1 MVHYTRL
8 TLAERE
14 EISRQLAAGSRLRAI
29 ARQLGRAPSTIGRE
43 LRRAARTRSTYR
55 ATRGQHVARQRAQQ
69 PRRPRKLVTHLRL
82 QAYVRAQLAQC
93 WSPEQIATR
102 LKAAYPD
109 DTTMRVSHETIYTYL
124 YVLPRGTLKRELL
137 RALRHRRTH
146 RRSHRHTPERRGRIP
161 DMLSIEE
168 RPAEVA
174 DRTVPGHWEG
184 DLLVGRRGTSALGT
198 LVERTTRTTL
208 LVPLRAKDATSVRE
222 AFART
227 MRTLPQQMARSLTYD
242 QGKEMA
248 EHQLFTQETRIQV
261 YFAHPHSPW
270 ERGTNENTN
279 GLIRQFFPKGTDF
292 SRVSRREIQHVQDL
306 LNGRP
311 RKVLNWRTPSEAFH
325 HVPIAL
331 GT

>member
-1 MVHYTRL
+1 MSSYTRL
-8 TLAERE
+8 TLVERE
-14 EISRQLAAGSRLRAI
+14 EISRELAAGSRLRAI

-43 LRRAARTRSTYR
+43 LRRAERTQSTYR
-55 ATRGQHVARQRAQQ
+55 AMRGQHVARGHAQ
-69 PRRPRKLVTHLRL
+69 RPRKLLTHPSL
-82 QAYVRAQLAQC
+82 QAYVHAQLRQR

-109 DTTMRVSHETIYTYL
+109 DPTMRASHETIYAYL
-124 YVLPRGTLKRELL
+124 YVLPRGALKRELL

-146 RRSHRHTPERRGRIP
+146 RRVRRGRPERRGHIP
-161 DMLSIEE
+161 AMLSIEE

-184 DLLVGRRGTSALGT
+184 DLIVGRRNASALGT

-208 LVPLRAKDATSVRE
+208 LVPLRGKDATSVRQ
-222 AFART
+222 AFARE

-292 SRVSRREIQHVQDL
+292 SPVSRREVKHVQDL

-325 HVPIAL
+325 NVPIAL